1 LSALPVVCWR
11 PSRAG
16 VPAPHGLAPE
26 MVQPSGNIHFTGCEP
41 GAGVLASNLT
51 PLPLASLNRGR
62 DPQGSL
68 GTVPWAGGTET
79 AEGNWRETYKS
90 RLAKRL
96 ARRLWDILSLRTPR
110 RVFRHK
116 QVHSNV
122 LSSAAPRGARH
133 SANRGFSQRTAAP
146 DTLGVLDDEE

>member
-1 LSALPVVCWR
+1 MSKRESAADILSVLCEGYGSVDAFD
-11 PSRAG
+11 SRRG
-16 VPAPHGLAPE
+16 NAPIPGQL
-26 MVQPSGNIHFTGCEP
+26 SGNIHFTGCEP
-41 GAGVLASNLT
+41 GAAVLASNLT

-90 RLAKRL
+90 RLAERL
-96 ARRLWDILSLRTPR
+96 AWRLRDVLSLRAPR

-122 LSSAAPRGARH
+122 LSSAAARWAPHIPRVI
-133 SANRGFSQRTAAP
+133 AAH
-146 DTLGVLDDEE
+146 GCA

>member
-1 LSALPVVCWR
+1 MAKREPAAVILSVSCEGSGSLGLSRSRFRTRFCASLRKYSRSSCEAWEAVV
-11 PSRAG
+11 
-16 VPAPHGLAPE
+16 
-26 MVQPSGNIHFTGCEP
+26 
-41 GAGVLASNLT
+41 ASNLT

-96 ARRLWDILSLRTPR
+96 ARRLREVLSLRAPR

-122 LSSAAPRGARH
+122 LSSAAARWAPHIPRVI
-133 SANRGFSQRTAAP
+133 AAH
-146 DTLGVLDDEE
+146 GCA

>member
-1 LSALPVVCWR
+1 
-11 PSRAG
+11 
-16 VPAPHGLAPE
+16 
-26 MVQPSGNIHFTGCEP
+26 
-41 GAGVLASNLT
+41 
-51 PLPLASLNRGR
+51 
-62 DPQGSL
+62 L

-96 ARRLWDILSLRTPR
+96 AWRLREDSSLRAPR

-122 LSSAAPRGARH
+122 LSSVAQSGAPH
-133 SANRGFSQRTAAP
+133 SAGYRSARLRL
-146 DTLGVLDDEE
+146 TLGVS

>member
-1 LSALPVVCWR
+1 MDAPV
-11 PSRAG
+11 
-16 VPAPHGLAPE
+16 L
-26 MVQPSGNIHFTGCEP
+26 VQLSGNIHFTGCEP
-41 GAGVLASNLT
+41 GAVVLASNLT

-79 AEGNWRETYKS
+79 AEGNWRELYKF

-96 ARRLWDILSLRTPR
+96 ARRLRDVLSLRTPR

-122 LSSAAPRGARH
+122 FSSAAHLGAPH
-133 SANRGFSQRTAAP
+133 SAGNRSARLRL
-146 DTLGVLDDEE
+146 TLGVS